1 MKNNARILI
10 SARHVTELDADAANA
25 ALSRIAL
32 LFGEDYAASLNKKN
46 PRARND
52 SLAGA
57 LLLADMAEIIGVGGR
72 IIRNDCEKPYFEDGG
87 AHFSI
92 SHDGG
97 FAVCAL
103 SFKSVVGVDLTRLPH
118 RLDADTRRRLAARCF
133 TPDEAQSVAD
143 TDGEELFAL
152 LWARREAVGKLEG
165 GGVTPF
171 FGKPIPQGQY
181 TFEDFYLY
189 GGERC
194 GLVAL
199 CHDAHAGGVE
209 LLALD
214 GSVSLRRK

>member
-1 MKNNARILI
+1 MKKNARIIL
-10 SARHVTELDADAANA
+10 SARRVTALNDDAASA
-25 ALSRIAL
+25 ALARIAL
-32 LFGEDYAASLNKKN
+32 LFGADYAASLNKKN

-72 IIRNDCEKPYFEDGG
+72 IIRNDCEKPYFEQGG
-87 AHFSI
+87 AYFSI

-103 SFKSVVGVDLTRLPH
+103 SLESEVGVDLTKLPH

-133 TPDEAQSVAD
+133 TPDEAKNISE
-143 TDGEELFAL
+143 TDNGELFAL

-171 FGKPIPQGQY
+171 FAKPLPTDRY
-181 TFEDFYLY
+181 AFEDFYLFD
-189 GGERC
+189 GEKR
-194 GLVAL
+194 GLIAL
-199 CHDAHAGGVE
+199 CHAQAGGVE

-214 GSVSLRRK
+214 EGVRIERK

>member
-1 MKNNARILI
+1 MKKNARIIL
-10 SARHVTELDADAANA
+10 SARRVTALDDDAASA
-25 ALSRIAL
+25 ALARIAL

-46 PRARND
+46 PRARSD

-57 LLLADMAEIIGVGGR
+57 LLLADMAEALGVSGR
-72 IIRNDCEKPYFEDGG
+72 VIRNDCEKPYFEQGG

-97 FAVCAL
+97 FAVCVL
-103 SFKSVVGVDLTRLPH
+103 SAESEVGVDLTQLPH

-143 TDGEELFAL
+143 TDDEELFAR
-152 LWARREAVGKLEG
+152 LWSRREAVGKLEG

-171 FGKPIPQGQY
+171 FGKPIPDGIY

-189 GGERC
+189 NGERC
-194 GLVAL
+194 GFVAL
-199 CHDAHAGGVE
+199 CHDALAGNVE

-214 GSVSLRRK
+214 SSISLRRK